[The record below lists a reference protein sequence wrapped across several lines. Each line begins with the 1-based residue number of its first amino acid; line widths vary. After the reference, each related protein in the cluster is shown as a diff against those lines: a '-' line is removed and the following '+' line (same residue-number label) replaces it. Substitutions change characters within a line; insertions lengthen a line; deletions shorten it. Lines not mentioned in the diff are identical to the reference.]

1 MVGVRGER
9 LLCVCVLYF
18 FMVNLF
24 KYVCVLV
31 FVRKMKYFLLLQFF
45 VFNKVI
51 MFDFKWLIKVLFLM
65 VFEYLWNKVLFMIE
79 RFDFN

>member
-1 MVGVRGER
+1 
-9 LLCVCVLYF
+9 
-18 FMVNLF
+18 
-24 KYVCVLV
+24 
-31 FVRKMKYFLLLQFF
+31 
-45 VFNKVI
+45 